1 MENSSLYRIEIK
13 RSAAKEIEVIG
24 WLRDRQR
31 VVARIM
37 RLAEDPRP
45 PGATKL
51 TGKEAYRIRQG
62 DYRIVYTIADDVL
75 VVEVIRVGHRRDVYR

>member
-13 RSAAKEIEVIG
+13 RSAAKEIEAIG
-24 WLRDRQR
+24 RLRDRQR

-62 DYRIVYTIADDVL
+62 DYRIV
-75 VVEVIRVGHRRDVYR
+75 

>member
-13 RSAAKEIEVIG
+13 RSAAKEIEAIG
-24 WLRDRQR
+24 RLRDRQR

-45 PGATKL
+45 PGCTKL

-75 VVEVIRVGHRRDVYR
+75 VVEVIRVGHRREVYR

>member
-13 RSAAKEIEVIG
+13 RSAAKEIEAIG
-24 WLRDRQR
+24 RLRDRQR

-45 PGATKL
+45 PGCTKL
-51 TGKEAYRIRQG
+51 TGEEAYRIRQG
-62 DYRIVYTIADDVL
+62 DYRMVYTIADDVL
-75 VVEVIRVGHRRDVYR
+75 VVEVIRVGHQREVYR

>member
-13 RSAAKEIEVIG
+13 RSAAKEIEAIG
-24 WLRDRQR
+24 RLRDRQR

-62 DYRIVYTIADDVL
+62 EYRIIYTIADEVL
-75 VVEVIRVGHRRDVYR
+75 VVEVIRVGHRREVYR

>member
-13 RSAAKEIEVIG
+13 RSAAKEIEAIG
-24 WLRDRQR
+24 RLRDRQR

-75 VVEVIRVGHRRDVYR
+75 VVEVIRVGHRREVYR

>member
-13 RSAAKEIEVIG
+13 RSAAKEIEAIG
-24 WLRDRQR
+24 RLRDRQR

-62 DYRIVYTIADDVL
+62 DYRMVYTIADDVL
-75 VVEVIRVGHRRDVYR
+75 VVEVIRVGHRREVYR

>member
-13 RSAAKEIEVIG
+13 RSAAKEIEAIG
-24 WLRDRQR
+24 RLRDRQR

-45 PGATKL
+45 PGCMKL
-51 TGKEAYRIRQG
+51 AGEEAYRIM
-62 DYRIVYTIADDVL
+62 L
-75 VVEVIRVGHRRDVYR
+75 F